1 MADTINVNRA
11 EIDLL
16 NKEILVRNLIWRTRC
31 GPNTFLETGYIW
43 NKINATTFRATIIDD
58 DPPTTPSTGTVWD
71 FVLTKLLAIGV
82 GNGDEYSYNL
92 DVYKDAILTVSIP
105 QQETPTTGGNASEN
119 TRSTGV
125 EELYQEAEN
134 TFYDNKCALS
144 DANKLILRL
153 PNCND
158 YDE

>member
-1 MADTINVNRA
+1 MAEVNVNRS

-16 NKEILVRNLIWRTRC
+16 NKEILVRNLISRTRC

-43 NKINATTFRATIIDD
+43 NKVDNTTFRATIVDD

-71 FVLTKLLAIGV
+71 FILTKLLAIGI
-82 GNGDEYSYNL
+82 GNGDGYSYNL
-92 DVYKDAILTVSIP
+92 DVYRDDILMHSIP
-105 QQETPTTGGNASEN
+105 QQQTITTVQDD

-125 EELYQEAEN
+125 EELYKEAER
-134 TFYDNKCALS
+134 TFYDNQCTLS
-144 DANKLILRL
+144 DVNRIIFKL

-158 YDE
+158 YDK